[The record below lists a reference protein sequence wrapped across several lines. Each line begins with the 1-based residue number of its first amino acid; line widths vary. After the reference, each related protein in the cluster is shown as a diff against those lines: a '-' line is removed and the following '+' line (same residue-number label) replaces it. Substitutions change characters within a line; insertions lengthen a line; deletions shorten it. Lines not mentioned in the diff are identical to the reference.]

1 MKKAIKGLFLVLCS
15 GILCNSLTAQCT
27 ADTTIK
33 IPGFY
38 PATFPDADK
47 DKPYTATTTVL
58 SVKDTN
64 VFGQVVLIDSTVLK
78 AVVGLPAGITYQC
91 LNNKCVFL
99 PSKPSCVVFF
109 GNTHPSGYLSVENG
123 CYDLCKNRR
132 CYPIQQSGHLEN
144 VFYQSKRH
152 EWYSALDRTAQFSI
166 SPNPVENQLH
176 VYVAQDS
183 HPSIISITDAMGRV
197 LQVEHRESEEN
208 VVSINTSNLLP
219 GVYFCSNGL
228 ISKRFIKL

>member
-1 MKKAIKGLFLVLCS
+1 LKMAVMIYAKIGGAIPY
-15 GILCNSLTAQCT
+15 NR
-27 ADTTIK
+27 ADTLRTFSIK
-33 IPGFY
+33 VNGMNG
-38 PATFPDADK
+38 
-47 DKPYTATTTVL
+47 TA
-58 SVKDTN
+58 
-64 VFGQVVLIDSTVLK
+64 
-78 AVVGLPAGITYQC
+78 
-91 LNNKCVFL
+91 
-99 PSKPSCVVFF
+99 
-109 GNTHPSGYLSVENG
+109 
-123 CYDLCKNRR
+123 
-132 CYPIQQSGHLEN
+132 
-144 VFYQSKRH
+144 
-152 EWYSALDRTAQFSI
+152 ALDRTAQFSI

>member
-1 MKKAIKGLFLVLCS
+1 LFLVLCS

-99 PSKPSCVVFF
+99 PSKPSCVVF
-109 GNTHPSGYLSVENG
+109 SGTPTQAGTFPLKMAVMIYAKIGGAIPYNRADTLRTFSIKVNG
-123 CYDLCKNRR
+123 MN
-132 CYPIQQSGHLEN
+132 GTA
-144 VFYQSKRH
+144 
-152 EWYSALDRTAQFSI
+152 ALDRTAQFSI